1 MKLAMIEG
9 DENHA
14 ELLRRYVKAWGRE
27 RNIPLALTSFSGTE
41 NFRLMWKDEAEV
53 DALLIDVR
61 LEDAE
66 KKELTKFARRKH
78 AALAI
83 VFTAGFSEDTEGNS
97 DRPQKSAGRE
107 KLFRCMDRVLHR
119 EGQREVLTVRTN
131 GNTLELAADRIMFVK
146 VQNGGSLVEFCPQRG
161 HTFQIECEDS
171 LAALEAQLN
180 SRNFIRCHRAYIV
193 SLDKIRRVSRAC
205 IELKNGSRIPVSRS
219 IYSELNQMVLRRKA
233 T

>member
-27 RNIPLALTSFSGTE
+27 RNIPLALTTFSGTE
-41 NFRLMWKDEAEV
+41 NFRSMWKEETDV

-66 KKELTKFARRKH
+66 KKELTRFARRKQ

-83 VFTAGFSEDTEGNS
+83 IFTAGFAEDTEEKT
-97 DRPQKSAGRE
+97 DHTQKSVGRE
-107 KLFRCMDRVLHR
+107 KLFRCMDRVLRR
-119 EGQREVLTVRTN
+119 ERQREVLTVRTH
-131 GNTLELAADRIMFVK
+131 GNTLELTADRIMFVRA
-146 VQNGGSLVEFCPQRG
+146 QGDGCLVEFCPQRG
-161 HTFQIECEDS
+161 HTFQIECADS

-180 SRNFIRCHRAYIV
+180 GENFIRCHRAYIV
-193 SLDKIRRVSRAC
+193 SLDKIRRVSRAY
-205 IELKNGSRIPVSRS
+205 IELRNGSRIPVSRS
-219 IYSELNQMVLRRKA
+219 IYSELNQMIRRRA